1 MIVGIVK
8 EAFPGERRVALVP
21 AVIPSLA
28 KAGCQVV
35 VEAGAGLEAGY
46 LDAAYVEKGARLV
59 PTRAEVF
66 AAADAIFQVLCHGAN
81 DKTGRADL
89 ALLRRETVLIGF
101 VRPLGAPEAVREIAA
116 TGAITF
122 AVELMPRITRAQSMD
137 ALSAMSTV
145 AGYKAALLAAA
156 TLPRMFP
163 MLMTA
168 AGTVTP
174 ARVLIVGAG
183 VAGLQ
188 AIATARKLGG
198 VVSGYDVRPA
208 AREQVQSLGARF
220 VELPLEAADAE
231 DRRGYARAQDEGFY
245 RRQRELMARV
255 VAESDVVIT
264 TAVVPGRTAPVLITR
279 DMAAAMAPGSV
290 IIDLA
295 AERGGNC
302 ELTRANETIV
312 AHGVTVIGA
321 VNLAGTVPYHASQMY
336 AKTVSA
342 FFLHLTRGGKLQLDL
357 DDEITRETLVTRGG
371 EVVHPRVREAL
382 LAAEPP
388 PRDAAAGSR

>member
-1 MIVGIVK
+1 VIVGIVK
-8 EAFPGERRVALVP
+8 ESFPGERRVALVP

-81 DKTGRADL
+81 DRTGRADL

-101 VRPLGAPEAVREIAA
+101 VRPLGAPQAVREIAA

-145 AGYKAALLAAA
+145 AGYKAVLLAAA

-174 ARVLIVGAG
+174 ARVLVVGAG

-255 VAESDVVIT
+255 VAESDVVVT

-290 IIDLA
+290 IVDLA

-312 AHGVTVIGA
+312 AHGVTIIGA
-321 VNLAGTVPYHASQMY
+321 VNIAGTVPYHASQMY

-357 DDEITRETLVTRGG
+357 DDEITRDTLVTRGG

-382 LAAEPP
+382 H
-388 PRDAAAGSR
+388 AAAPA

>member
-8 EAFPGERRVALVP
+8 EAFPGERRVAVVP

-81 DKTGRADL
+81 DRTGRADL

-101 VRPLGAPEAVREIAA
+101 VRPLGAPQAVRKIAA

-145 AGYKAALLAAA
+145 AGYKAVLLAAA

-174 ARVLIVGAG
+174 ARVLVVGAG

-255 VAESDVVIT
+255 VAESDVVVT

-290 IIDLA
+290 IVDLA

-312 AHGVTVIGA
+312 AHGVTIVGA
-321 VNLAGTVPYHASQMY
+321 VNIAGTVPYHASQMY

-342 FFLHLTRGGKLQLDL
+342 FFLHLTRGGTLQLDL

-382 LAAEPP
+382 H
-388 PRDAAAGSR
+388 AAAPA

>member
-174 ARVLIVGAG
+174 ARVLVVGAG

-255 VAESDVVIT
+255 VAESDVVVT

-290 IIDLA
+290 IVDLA

-312 AHGVTVIGA
+312 AHGVTIIGA
-321 VNLAGTVPYHASQMY
+321 VNIAGTVPYHASQMY

-357 DDEITRETLVTRGG
+357 DDEITRDTLVTRGG

-382 LAAEPP
+382 H
-388 PRDAAAGSR
+388 AAAPA